1 MDALTIL
8 LGKPMK
14 AKTAKPLPTD
24 DLPRASS
31 EYVKVM
37 RAILAKKNRERRVIN
52 RKLEGD
58 K

>member
-1 MDALTIL
+1 MDALTFL

-14 AKTAKPLPTD
+14 AKTEQPVPAD

-37 RAILAKKNRERRVIN
+37 RAILAKKNRERRAIN
-52 RKLEGD
+52 RKLEGH